1 MDNAELRKIID
12 QYVDDRYYD
21 KDKLLQ
27 YLLMHQMVGTEIF
40 DYVDNKSLPGG
51 KQAHSRYLDSDSGYY
66 PLHKESFIDRM
77 PFYFYMPDID
87 DYHDGGCLDWLFG
100 ELRVQEQQL
109 GVYKSLDLLEAFYQ
123 DLRYLFYEKKISLK
137 DIFNYT
143 LHQAGH
149 IESGLFTMWVD
160 YLHIRDDYKL
170 ESDIMPDRLITEF
183 NRALIA
189 AGKEPEIYNIL
200 YDIRD
205 GMFVRNDMRLE
216 FPGIFPCDEDGNP
229 IMEWISLRIKN
240 AKNIFCTCEKS
251 KKGILYVQITP
262 ETVIDA
268 FDVQCELEND
278 DDCWVRAYTGPMA
291 TEFDYEALKNYR
303 NVLGLKQQEVADAIG
318 ANVRTYQKWESGET
332 TPDGTNLLRLMN
344 WLNIPNVHEVTKWK

>member
-27 YLLMHQMVGTEIF
+27 YLSMHQMVGTEIF
-40 DYVDNKSLPGG
+40 DYVDKKSLPGG

-87 DYHDGGCLDWLFG
+87 AYHDGGCLDWLFG

-109 GVYKSLDLLEAFYQ
+109 GVYKSLDLLEDFYQ

-318 ANVRTYQKWESGET
+318 ANVRTYQKWESG
-332 TPDGTNLLRLMN
+332 
-344 WLNIPNVHEVTKWK
+344 V